1 MPNSLS
7 VEFFLLR
14 PISLVTVRHKVCLE
28 SFTEI
33 VYIGKRDRER
43 RGQRERERGGDRE
56 RARGGFSWH
65 TGILELMVIFGE
77 GREREKERE
86 REC

>member
-1 MPNSLS
+1 MLGIVHRDS
-7 VEFFLLR
+7 VYQKE
-14 PISLVTVRHKVCLE
+14 
-28 SFTEI
+28 
-33 VYIGKRDRER
+33 RER
-43 RGQRERERGGDRE
+43 EEGAERERERGGDRE